1 MPSAIAHAAPALA
14 LIPLFRAPHVPARLW
29 ALGVGCAIAPDLD
42 VLAFRFG
49 VPYEH
54 PLGHRGLWHSLP
66 FAALFSGLV
75 CLATF
80 PRPRAGFSR
89 GRAWLYLG
97 LATASHGLFDA
108 LTNGGLGVAL
118 WSPIEVSPLSVRA
131 FLSPRGLEILANE
144 ALWVWLPCAVWAG
157 ACTLARTRGDGVEQ
171 GPRTHLIN
179 PLPSPGARLRP
190 GLFVAKARRTDGYG
204 CA

>member
-1 MPSAIAHAAPALA
+1 MAKARSGRRLEPGVPSAIAHAAPALA

-75 CLATF
+75 CLAAF

-118 WSPIEVSPLSVRA
+118 WSPIENGRHFFPFRPIEVSPLSVRA

-157 ACTLARTRGDGVEQ
+157 ACTLARTRGDGVE
-171 GPRTHLIN
+171 
-179 PLPSPGARLRP
+179 PGA
-190 GLFVAKARRTDGYG
+190 
-204 CA
+204 